1 MFRYN
6 LVSAKCVC
14 SFIFV
19 HCDIHVCCWTAL
31 SEVSFAGS
39 QFLGH
44 GPDDSDVNDCF
55 RKIGFR
61 VYGQK
66 SFCSALQCSQC
77 KEYFLGTP
85 TNGHQC
91 YRQMQVDLEYC
102 LDPNSQTDC
111 LHDPVALLPG
121 RTVFYA
127 VQPKYLN
134 VDIRI
139 TIDVTQGGW
148 ALGCDWQCMEN
159 ALVRLVWK
167 WGPKWSGY
175 FNGGSRVRLV

>member
-1 MFRYN
+1 M
-6 LVSAKCVC
+6 
-14 SFIFV
+14 
-19 HCDIHVCCWTAL
+19 
-31 SEVSFAGS
+31 
-39 QFLGH
+39 
-44 GPDDSDVNDCF
+44 
-55 RKIGFR
+55 
-61 VYGQK
+61 
-66 SFCSALQCSQC
+66 LQCSQC

-139 TIDVTQGGW
+139 TIDVTQGGG
-148 ALGCDWQCMEN
+148 ALGSDRSCVETT
-159 ALVRLVWK
+159 LVR
-167 WGPKWSGY
+167 S
-175 FNGGSRVRLV
+175 

>member
-1 MFRYN
+1 M
-6 LVSAKCVC
+6 
-14 SFIFV
+14 
-19 HCDIHVCCWTAL
+19 
-31 SEVSFAGS
+31 
-39 QFLGH
+39 
-44 GPDDSDVNDCF
+44 
-55 RKIGFR
+55 
-61 VYGQK
+61 
-66 SFCSALQCSQC
+66 LQCSQC

-139 TIDVTQGGW
+139 TIDVTQGGG
-148 ALGCDWQCMEN
+148 ALGSDRSCVETT
-159 ALVRLVWK
+159 LVGSRDKK
-167 WGPKWSGY
+167 WGILGSLDVKTEVILKGVEV
-175 FNGGSRVRLV
+175 GGVGWFRGQDKNDLKNAPLRPTLDLALRSRQK

>member
-1 MFRYN
+1 M
-6 LVSAKCVC
+6 
-14 SFIFV
+14 
-19 HCDIHVCCWTAL
+19 
-31 SEVSFAGS
+31 
-39 QFLGH
+39 
-44 GPDDSDVNDCF
+44 
-55 RKIGFR
+55 
-61 VYGQK
+61 
-66 SFCSALQCSQC
+66 LQCSQC

-102 LDPNSQTDC
+102 HDPNSQTDC

-139 TIDVTQGGW
+139 TIDVTQGGG
-148 ALGCDWQCMEN
+148 ALGSDRSCVETT
-159 ALVRLVWK
+159 LVGSRDKK
-167 WGPKWSGY
+167 WGILGSLDVKTEVILKGVPGWRL
-175 FNGGSRVRLV
+175 GGLVGLEVKTKMILKMPPLDLALRSRQK